1 MIKIIMNILVRYLP
15 NREGSLISIQA
26 GDRTGHQRGKVSNP
40 EEEIMAGPTIGGTSG
55 IDRRAGKYLTF
66 VLASEDYGVEIL
78 KVREIIGL
86 METTAV
92 PGMPPYVNGV
102 INLRGKVIPVI
113 DMRTKFG
120 MDSAEHTSE
129 TCIIVVDVR
138 GSLIGVVVDK
148 VSEVLDILTEE
159 IEDSPNV
166 GVAVEN
172 DFILGMAKS
181 KGRVK
186 ILLDIDRVLLQGAG
200 AELLETAETM
210 A

>member
-1 MIKIIMNILVRYLP
+1 MSRK
-15 NREGSLISIQA
+15 A
-26 GDRTGHQRGKVSNP
+26 TGDSNG
-40 EEEIMAGPTIGGTSG
+40 A
-55 IDRRAGKYLTF
+55 DQRAGKYLTF
-66 VLASEDYGVEIL
+66 VLASEEYGVEIL
-78 KVREIIGL
+78 KVREIIGM

-102 INLRGKVIPVI
+102 INLRGKVIPVV
-113 DMRTKFG
+113 DMRLLFNMET
-120 MDSAEHTSE
+120 AEHTSE
-129 TCIIVVDVR
+129 TCIIVVDVS
-138 GSLIGVVVDK
+138 GNLMGVVVDK
-148 VSEVLDILTEE
+148 VSEVLDILAEE

-186 ILLDIDRVLLQGAG
+186 ILLDIDRVLVQGRDS
-200 AELLETAETM
+200 ELLETAAPQTTT